1 MLSLTQCAK
10 GLEDGLYEL
19 GGQPVHVK
27 DGSAR
32 LEDGTLAGSILKW
45 IKLSE
50 M

>member
-1 MLSLTQCAK
+1 MRAK

-32 LEDGTLAGSILKW
+32 LEDGTLAGSILKNGSSFP
-45 IKLSE
+45 KCN
-50 M
+50 

>member
-1 MLSLTQCAK
+1 MRAK

-32 LEDGTLAGSILKW
+32 LEDGTLAGSILKMDRS
-45 IKLSE
+45 IPKCN
-50 M
+50 